1 MELKR
6 FLEKVAADTPTP
18 GGGSASA
25 LAGALSASLVAM
37 VAGLSF
43 KKGKAKKKGMEEIR
57 KRALTIQKRL
67 FRAIGE
73 DSRSFDA
80 VIKAFRLPRGS
91 EKERLHRVRLI
102 QKAYRNATLPPQLVC
117 QQSIQLL
124 DYSKTLLLKGNPNA
138 MSDAG
143 VAAFLADA
151 ALAGGLLNIGINLVT
166 VTEKNFTQKM
176 NFLMQ
181 RWARKRNDLMKTI
194 LTKLI
199 GAHQA

>member
-1 MELKR
+1 MELNR
-6 FLEKVAADTPTP
+6 FLGKVAADTPTP

-43 KKGKAKKKGMEEIR
+43 KKGQAKKKGMEEMR
-57 KRALTIQKRL
+57 KKALTIQKRL
-67 FRAIGE
+67 FRAIEE

-80 VIKAFRLPRGS
+80 VIRAFRLPKGS
-91 EKERLHRVRLI
+91 EKERLHRARMI
-102 QKAYRNATLPPQLVC
+102 QKAYQNATLPPQVVC

-124 DYSKTLLLKGNPNA
+124 DFSKILILKGNPNA
-138 MSDAG
+138 ISDAG

-151 ALAGGLLNIGINLVT
+151 ALAGGLLNIGINLVA
-166 VTEKNFTQKM
+166 VTEKNFIQKM

-181 RWARKRNDLMKTI
+181 RWTKKRIHLMKVI
-194 LTKLI
+194 RMKLVGI
-199 GAHQA
+199 HQT

>member
-1 MELKR
+1 
-6 FLEKVAADTPTP
+6 
-18 GGGSASA
+18 
-25 LAGALSASLVAM
+25 
-37 VAGLSF
+37 
-43 KKGKAKKKGMEEIR
+43 
-57 KRALTIQKRL
+57 
-67 FRAIGE
+67 
-73 DSRSFDA
+73 
-80 VIKAFRLPRGS
+80 
-91 EKERLHRVRLI
+91 LI

-151 ALAGGLLNIGINLVT
+151 ALAGGLLNIGINLVA

-194 LTKLI
+194 LKKLI